1 LDEDSLVRVSADG
14 KTATTIANGAAG
26 VGLTVDR
33 AGNYIVAARSALL
46 RVTRAG
52 VVTTI
57 ATAPNGSEWVAVA
70 EHPGGGL
77 VVADGILHV
86 IWRVSDDGRTVDK
99 FAEYPG
105 SLPRGGSGIG
115 LLRDDS
121 GDFLLLRIGDDNT
134 AHLYLISPAGEV
146 SQIPLTGAVRPSAHF
161 FLPTKDG
168 LTAVSGGPIVPDGSG
183 AFLFLD
189 DEHTRNI
196 FRLTRSGVVTKFAHL
211 DRVSGHFPFGLARNP
226 ETGEIVV
233 QALGRLLRASPDGS
247 TFGILYEGPK
257 LHSGTAILAEIQQ

>member
-1 LDEDSLVRVSADG
+1 MKFGLCLGVVLFASTAFAGSVSYVVLQNLDEDSLVRVSADG
-14 KTATTIANGAAG
+14 KHATTIANGAAG

-33 AGNYIVAARSALL
+33 GGNYIVAARSALL

-70 EHPGGGL
+70 EHAGGGL

-121 GDFLLLRIGDDNT
+121 GDFLLLGLGDDNT
-134 AHLYLISPAGEV
+134 AHLYLISPAGVV
-146 SQIPLTGAVRPSAHF
+146 SHRLANRRPAA
-161 FLPTKDG
+161 PACRAAAGGT
-168 LTAVSGGPIVPDGSG
+168 SGP
-183 AFLFLD
+183 
-189 DEHTRNI
+189 
-196 FRLTRSGVVTKFAHL
+196 
-211 DRVSGHFPFGLARNP
+211 
-226 ETGEIVV
+226 
-233 QALGRLLRASPDGS
+233 ASD
-247 TFGILYEGPK
+247 
-257 LHSGTAILAEIQQ
+257 